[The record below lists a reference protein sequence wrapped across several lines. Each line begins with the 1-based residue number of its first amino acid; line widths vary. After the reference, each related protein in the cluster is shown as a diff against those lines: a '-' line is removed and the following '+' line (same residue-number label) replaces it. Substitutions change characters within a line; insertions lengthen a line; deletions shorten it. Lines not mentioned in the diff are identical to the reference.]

1 MGIVALLRTEPSFRR
16 LWLSQ
21 VVSEL
26 GDWFQLVALVS
37 MFPTRSGGSAIV
49 AGLLVGRHL
58 VAAMATP
65 VAGVVADRFHRGRVM
80 IAADLARAAVALS
93 FLLVRGPEDVVLIF
107 ALSLMLEA
115 LAVFFEP
122 ARGAAIPQLL
132 GPEKLYTA
140 NALAG
145 ATWSAVLALGSLA
158 GGATAALV
166 GRKAAFVANAAS
178 FLLSAVLV
186 TRARIPA
193 LPRDE
198 RAALPHPL
206 RDLREGLR
214 YLAENAPQ
222 RSLLVL
228 KSGAL
233 LSGGFFVL
241 VTVFSDRVFPGDPPL
256 TMGILLGAR
265 GVGALVMPFVAAR
278 IFGGHVRGLGR
289 ALVVAFPVAV
299 AGFTGFAHA
308 PSVPLA
314 CAALFF
320 AHGATS
326 TLWVGS
332 AQLLQI
338 TVPNQV
344 LGRVLS
350 VELLLVTIAIAGSGA
365 LVAYL
370 LERVGLGPREAATAL
385 ALLLLVPFVAWALA
399 WRRHGSALAESAGVT
414 PTR

>member
-1 MGIVALLRTEPSFRR
+1 MGILALLSTEPSFRR

-49 AGLLVGRHL
+49 AGLFVGRHV
-58 VAAMATP
+58 VAALATP
-65 VAGVVADRFHRGRVM
+65 IAGVAADRFHRGRVM
-80 IAADLARAAVALS
+80 IASDLARAAVALA
-93 FLLVRGPEDVVLIF
+93 FLFVRGPEDVVLVF
-107 ALSLMLEA
+107 VLSLMLEA

-122 ARGAAIPQLL
+122 ARGAAIPQLVP
-132 GPEKLYTA
+132 PEKLFAA
-140 NALAG
+140 NALGG

-178 FLLSAVLV
+178 FLLSAMFV

-193 LPRDE
+193 LPRDAS
-198 RAALPHPL
+198 AALPHPL
-206 RDLREGLR
+206 RDLRDGLR
-214 YLAENAPQ
+214 YLVDHPPQ

-241 VTVFSDRVFPGDPPL
+241 VTVFADRVLSGDAPL

-265 GVGALVMPFVAAR
+265 GIGALVMPFVVER
-278 IFGGHVRGLGR
+278 VFGRDVRGLGR
-289 ALVVAFPVAV
+289 ALVVAFPVAA
-299 AGFTGFAHA
+299 AGFAAFAHA
-308 PSVPLA
+308 PNVPLA

-338 TVPNQV
+338 TVPNHV

-350 VELLLVTIAIAGSGA
+350 VELLLVTIAIALSGT

-370 LERVGLGPREAATAL
+370 LERLALAPRDVATAL
-385 ALLLLVPFVAWALA
+385 AAVLLLPFAAWSFA
-399 WRRHGSALAESAGVT
+399 WRRHAASLMQ
-414 PTR
+414 TRGRSS

>member
-1 MGIVALLRTEPSFRR
+1 MGILALLRTEPSFRR

-37 MFPTRSGGSAIV
+37 MFPTRNGGSAIV
-49 AGLLVGRHL
+49 AGLLVGRHV
-58 VAAMATP
+58 VAALTTP
-65 VAGVVADRFHRGRVM
+65 IAGVVADRFHRGRVM
-80 IAADLARAAVALS
+80 IAADLARAAVALA
-93 FLLVRGPEDVVLIF
+93 FLLVRGPADVLLVF
-107 ALSLMLEA
+107 VLSLMLEA

-132 GPEKLYTA
+132 PPSKLYPA
-140 NALAG
+140 NALSG

-178 FLLSAVLV
+178 FLLSAAFVA
-186 TRARIPA
+186 RARIPA
-193 LPRDE
+193 VPRD
-198 RAALPHPL
+198 ASGGLPHPV
-206 RDLREGLR
+206 RDLRDGVR

-241 VTVFSDRVFPGDPPL
+241 VTVFADRVFPGDPPL

-265 GVGALVMPFVAAR
+265 GVGAFTMPFVVER
-278 IFGGHVRGLGR
+278 IFGRDVRGLGR
-289 ALVVAFPVAV
+289 ALVVSFPVAV
-299 AGFTGFAHA
+299 LAFAGFAHA
-308 PSVPLA
+308 PNIPLA

-350 VELLLVTIAIAGSGA
+350 VELLLVTVAIAASGS

-370 LERVGLGPREAATAL
+370 LERVGLAPRDVGTAL
-385 ALLLLVPFVAWALA
+385 ALLLLVPFVAWSLA
-399 WRRHGSALAESAGVT
+399 WRKHAAALAKD
-414 PTR
+414 R